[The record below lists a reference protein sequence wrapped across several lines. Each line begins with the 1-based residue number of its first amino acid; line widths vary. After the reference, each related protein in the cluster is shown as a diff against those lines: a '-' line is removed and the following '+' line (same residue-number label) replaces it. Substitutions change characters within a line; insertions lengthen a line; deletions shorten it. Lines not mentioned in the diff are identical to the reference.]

1 VQKGP
6 ILWLAPLL
14 LSARRREIG
23 VFISSTFR
31 DMQEEREELV
41 KQIAG
46 RPAPGQL
53 FPPAVELG
61 AMVTLQCMLPFT
73 ARCLER
79 RTWTPIR

>member
-1 VQKGP
+1 MASPADP
-6 ILWLAPLL
+6 IASSP
-14 LSARRREIG
+14 REIR
-23 VFISSTFR
+23 VFISSTVR
-31 DMQEEREELV
+31 DMQEKREELV

-46 RPAPGQL
+46 RPAPVSSF
-53 FPPAVELG
+53 FPLVELG